1 MKKMT
6 EFMKG
11 GSHCFIL
18 QIQWQIFMF
27 QNMRKFTILT
37 FFATILCIFLL
48 PSNAYA
54 QSDSGSCG
62 STSTWNY
69 ESTSETLTIK
79 GTGSVTDYS
88 SFKKY
93 QDSIKI
99 LKIEQGI
106 TKLEAYNSYE
116 GGFEK
121 YEALHT
127 VILPDSLTVIS
138 EYTFRDCINL
148 KSITIPKNITEA
160 GLAFFG
166 SGLTSIT
173 FSEGLKAV
181 PHSICEN
188 CPNLQTINFSSTIQS
203 IGFSAFDTCESLS
216 KVDFP
221 ISLRKIGE
229 YSFRGCTNLK
239 TIIIPKN
246 LKEAG
251 LAFYNS
257 GLTSIIFAKGC
268 KVIPHAICQSC
279 SYLQNVT
286 IPETVT
292 EIEFSAFELCSSLIS
307 IDIPDSVKKI
317 GHNAFNK
324 SGLKTI
330 KAITNSYANKYA
342 KKNGYAFHSTG
353 KAAPIK
359 GKTYKIKSKNL
370 KVKITNASI
379 YGNGTVSIIGLI
391 KKASSITIPET
402 VIINGYN
409 YKVTAIEKKAFYKQ
423 NRLIKITIKST
434 TIKKIGSKAF
444 TGIHNKAVIR
454 IPKSKKSDYK
464 KLLKKVIDKS
474 VKIR

>member
-1 MKKMT
+1 
-6 EFMKG
+6 
-11 GSHCFIL
+11 
-18 QIQWQIFMF
+18 MF
-27 QNMRKFTILT
+27 QNIRKFTILT
-37 FFATILCIFLL
+37 VFAIIFCIFLL
-48 PSNAYA
+48 PSNVYA

-62 STSTWNY
+62 STTTWNY
-69 ESTSETLTIK
+69 ESTSGTLTIK
-79 GTGSVTDYS
+79 GVGSVTDYS

-106 TKLEAYNSYE
+106 TKLEAPNSYE

-127 VILPDSLTVIS
+127 VILPESLTVIS
-138 EYTFRDCINL
+138 DFTFKGCTNL

-160 GLAFFG
+160 SLAFFG

-181 PHSICEN
+181 PPAICEN
-188 CPNLQTINFSSTIQS
+188 CLDLQIVNLGSTIQS
-203 IGFSAFDTCESLS
+203 IGASAFDTCKSLV

-221 ISLRKIGE
+221 ISLRKLGE

-239 TIIIPKN
+239 TIIIPQN
-246 LKEAG
+246 VTEAG
-251 LAFYNS
+251 LAFHSS
-257 GLTSIIFAKGC
+257 GLTSITFAKGC
-268 KVIPHAICQSC
+268 KIIPHAICQNC
-279 SYLQNVT
+279 SYLQNVI
-286 IPETVT
+286 IPETVK

-307 IDIPDSVKKI
+307 IDIPDSVKEI

-330 KAITNSYANKYA
+330 RAITNSYANKYA

-370 KVKITNASI
+370 QVKVTNASI
-379 YGNGTVSIIGLI
+379 YGNGTVSVTGLI
-391 KKASSITIPET
+391 KKTSSITIPNT
-402 VIINGYN
+402 VKINGYN
-409 YKVTAIEKKAFYKQ
+409 YKITAIGKKAFYNQ
-423 NRLIKITIKST
+423 NRLKKITIKST
-434 TIKKIGSKAF
+434 SIKSIGSKAF
-444 TGIHNKAVIR
+444 TGINNKAVIR
-454 IPKSKKSDYK
+454 VPKSKKSVYK
-464 KLLKKVIDKS
+464 RFLKKMIDKS
-474 VKIR
+474 VKIK